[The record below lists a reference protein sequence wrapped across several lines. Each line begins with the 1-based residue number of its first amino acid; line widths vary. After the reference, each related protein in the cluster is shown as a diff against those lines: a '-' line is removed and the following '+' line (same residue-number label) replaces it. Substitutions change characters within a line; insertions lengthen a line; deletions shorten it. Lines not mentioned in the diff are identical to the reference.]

1 MEVVIHL
8 SIADLYIIILPKG
21 GITVYTDEHLKW
33 DKPPMA
39 VCLFN

>member
-1 MEVVIHL
+1 MYIWDNIYI
-8 SIADLYIIILPKG
+8 SLYCNSN
-21 GITVYTDEHLKW
+21 ITLYTDEHLKW